1 MWTCGS
7 VKLQLLEIHSL
18 FVILF
23 SEIRVWLTRGNDTH
37 KWSKSVKYLMVLSVI
52 DDDMIHLQE

>member
-7 VKLQLLEIHSL
+7 VKLQLLEIDSL

-23 SEIRVWLTRGNDTH
+23 SEICVWRTWENDTH
-37 KWSKSVKYLMVLSVI
+37 KWSKSVKYLMVLSI
-52 DDDMIHLQE
+52 DDDDVIHLQE